1 MQCKRQTLQHY
12 LERGNNPDRNSQS
25 LVNIG
30 LSDLLSNAD
39 GNGNGD
45 GDIINLVY
53 TDDVNS
59 DAGASDTAVRV
70 SEEDDEDEEMLSSPP
85 TLPFASSPCLL
96 NVNHPPPSV

>member
-39 GNGNGD
+39 GMAMAMA
-45 GDIINLVY
+45 
-53 TDDVNS
+53 T
-59 DAGASDTAVRV
+59 
-70 SEEDDEDEEMLSSPP
+70 SSIWS
-85 TLPFASSPCLL
+85 TLTM
-96 NVNHPPPSV
+96 